1 MVPYFPC
8 LATWRATGACS
19 SLGRLCWCSVYSTH
33 LTSNCRPTDT
43 LAERL
48 RVQWMAC
55 AKAGR
60 TATGCLSAQCAT
72 PVRLYAWRSRAGDS
86 YIFPSTLLRTLGLDS
101 LAVHPLL
108 NRICFVQLL
117 LCATVCVAMRR
128 LLRKLQGRV
137 TRTQPIPA
145 AANTIEA
152 TIPPISLDLI
162 DDELK
167 EWARTAEVDLDGPI
181 DGVWWYRGDLD
192 ESLRKVRRGAG
203 YVGLQFHGG
212 GYVIGNAKDVLSGGS
227 RACTCSSLPWTP
239 LTLEL
244 RRRHPAGVD

>member
-1 MVPYFPC
+1 MGPYFPC

-60 TATGCLSAQCAT
+60 TATGCLSAHCAT

-108 NRICFVQLL
+108 NRICFVQLPLFGAVCYLFVWPCDVCYASSRDASPGCSPFL
-117 LCATVCVAMRR
+117 LLRTPSR
-128 LLRKLQGRV
+128 LL
-137 TRTQPIPA
+137 
-145 AANTIEA
+145 
-152 TIPPISLDLI
+152 
-162 DDELK
+162 
-167 EWARTAEVDLDGPI
+167 
-181 DGVWWYRGDLD
+181 
-192 ESLRKVRRGAG
+192 
-203 YVGLQFHGG
+203 
-212 GYVIGNAKDVLSGGS
+212 S
-227 RACTCSSLPWTP
+227 RPSPS
-239 LTLEL
+239 TL
-244 RRRHPAGVD
+244 